1 MDSIDVRSIIMDI
14 NHKRLS
20 IKAFEELLPSKRLER
35 LALTYELDATQ
46 SIKLSGPLMFLT
58 LLRTILSHQEV
69 SLRLMA
75 DDFLDATGVQ
85 LHYSTLSKRLSRMTV
100 EYFHDVFDYLAKV
113 LKDEINPKSHGP
125 LSVRIVDATTVTL
138 SAKLCLFAIKSRTNQ
153 HGGTHG
159 SIKTIISLEGKMPT
173 FLHLCSTKSE
183 LSDNVA
189 IGDTV
194 SSISEPGQLWVFD
207 RGCESRDK
215 LFAIHNTG
223 AFFLTPHH
231 TQGLRVDRVVWES
244 GSSAPPSHIPRCK
257 ENDYV
262 ITRVEEC
269 VFESSAWSSKKFAK
283 MPLAV
288 MRGYRYDWRKREGWK
303 PLDLMTNMPISEDG
317 TMIGPYTFEEV
328 GRLYR
333 NRWQI
338 ETFFKKIKGHLSF
351 DHLLNRSQNGIE
363 IMIYMTLI
371 AAMLMIW
378 YRLKTQMTDGWNIVK
393 YWLNLSSIEW
403 IEIVIIR
410 CHRTPLLVRCRGS

>member
-1 MDSIDVRSIIMDI
+1 MMDI
-14 NHKRLS
+14 NPKRLS
-20 IKAFEELLPSKRLER
+20 IKAFEELLPAKRLER

-58 LLRTILSHQEV
+58 LLRGVVYHQEV

-75 DDFLDATGVQ
+75 DDFLEATGVR
-85 LHYSTLSKRLSRMTV
+85 LHYSALSKRLSRINV
-100 EYFHDVFDYLAKV
+100 EYFHDVFDYLVNV
-113 LKDEINPKSHGP
+113 LKDEINPRSHGP

-138 SAKLCLFAIKSRTNQ
+138 SAKLCLFGIKSRTNQ
-153 HGGTHG
+153 HGSECGF
-159 SIKTIISLEGKMPT
+159 IKTVFSLEGNMPA
-173 FLHLCSTKSE
+173 FLRLCKTKSD

-194 SSISEPGQLWVFD
+194 MSVGEPGQLWIFD
-207 RGCESRDK
+207 RGCESREK

-231 TQGLRVDRVVWES
+231 TQGLRVDRVVWTS
-244 GSSAPPSHIPRCK
+244 GSSEPPAHIPQLK

-262 ITRVEEC
+262 ITSVEEC
-269 VFESSAWSSKKFAK
+269 VFRNSANSSKKFSE
-283 MPLAV
+283 MTLV
-288 MRGYRYDWRKREGWK
+288 IIRGYRFDWRNGKGWK

-317 TMIGPYTFEEV
+317 TMIGPYTYAEV

-333 NRWQI
+333 NRWEI

-393 YWLNLSSIEW
+393 FWLERSSREW
-403 IEIVIIR
+403 IEIAIR
-410 CHRTPLLVRCRGS
+410 AHRTPLLERCRGS